1 MIETPSEVIDDWRRP
16 RLPLPMRWAN
26 ATLRPLSRRAVSL
39 EPGALLEAAEKQ
51 TGLSDFG
58 DESFLTPLGVLTDAL
73 ETEAD
78 LSAFGRFSSR
88 QFLLQLLANRLK
100 LEALLTAHPE
110 ILDEQIRAPIFI
122 VGLPRTGTTHLH
134 NLVAQD
140 PSLRSLPYWESLEPI
155 PEDFRRGGVSDDDPR
170 IARCQQACDFLDWAA
185 PLFPLM
191 HEMGPH
197 EIHEEVQLLSVAFS
211 TMLFEASN
219 QVPSYRDWYLGTD
232 QTDAYAYLKR
242 LLQALQWLR
251 GGERWIL
258 KSPQHLEQL
267 VPLRTVFPDAFIVQ
281 THRDPVRVTASFATL
296 GAYGLRIGSGAIDP
310 HKVGRYWADRIERML
325 NASVR
330 DRDTVP
336 EEQII
341 DCRFHEFMADQM
353 GTLEAIYAAAR
364 QPMADGLRTR
374 FEAYVDRHA
383 RGRMGRI
390 DYRLEDFGLEA
401 AERRKALAHYQ
412 ERFEVPDED

>member
-134 NLVAQD
+134 NLVA
-140 PSLRSLPYWESLEPI
+140 ET
-155 PEDFRRGGVSDDDPR
+155 V
-170 IARCQQACDFLDWAA
+170 
-185 PLFPLM
+185 
-191 HEMGPH
+191 GP
-197 EIHEEVQLLSVAFS
+197 
-211 TMLFEASN
+211 
-219 QVPSYRDWYLGTD
+219 
-232 QTDAYAYLKR
+232 
-242 LLQALQWLR
+242 
-251 GGERWIL
+251 
-258 KSPQHLEQL
+258 
-267 VPLRTVFPDAFIVQ
+267 
-281 THRDPVRVTASFATL
+281 
-296 GAYGLRIGSGAIDP
+296 
-310 HKVGRYWADRIERML
+310 
-325 NASVR
+325 
-330 DRDTVP
+330 
-336 EEQII
+336 
-341 DCRFHEFMADQM
+341 
-353 GTLEAIYAAAR
+353 
-364 QPMADGLRTR
+364 
-374 FEAYVDRHA
+374 
-383 RGRMGRI
+383 
-390 DYRLEDFGLEA
+390 
-401 AERRKALAHYQ
+401 
-412 ERFEVPDED
+412 